1 METIAVAVR
10 FPIRPNPNRAPIRRP
25 YPVATDPNPS
35 AALEVEKTVRPDEA
49 RAWSITDWTINRRR
63 GWRTDDHARAV
74 IPATA
79 SSQSAGSQQHGS

>member
-1 METIAVAVR
+1 VETIAVAVR